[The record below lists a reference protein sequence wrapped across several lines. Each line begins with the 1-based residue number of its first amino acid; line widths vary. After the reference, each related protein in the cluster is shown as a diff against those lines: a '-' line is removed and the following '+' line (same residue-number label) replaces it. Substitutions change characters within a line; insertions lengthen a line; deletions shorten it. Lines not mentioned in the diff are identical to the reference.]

1 MPRVRL
7 RVTGIVQG
15 VGFRPFV
22 YKLARHM
29 GLTGFVQND
38 PGGVAIEVQGRKI
51 YVREF
56 VRRLRSSP
64 PPLARIDSIDQVE
77 IALVAEAGFS
87 IVESGAAESKSA
99 LLSPDIAVCSDCLR
113 EMADP
118 LDRRHLYPF
127 INCTNC
133 GPRFTIIED
142 VPYDR
147 ERTTMRVFAMCSDCA
162 AEYKNPLDRR
172 FHAEPIACPACGP
185 QLRLLNPDGTE
196 VPGDPIAGTRKA
208 IADGKIV
215 AIKGIGG
222 YHLACDA
229 KNSEAVKRLRERKHR
244 EQKALAVMV
253 GSAELAKR
261 LCLIQPRE
269 HLLLESPA
277 CPIVL
282 ADNRYVMA
290 KRLAAELER
299 ASGRPRQL
307 GPPLVSE
314 EVAPSNPLLGVML
327 PYAPHHHLL
336 LDDADAWVM
345 TSGNQTDEPIAF
357 DDTAALGQLGEI
369 ADLFLV
375 HNRRI
380 ETRCD
385 DSVARVIDG
394 EPQILRRSRGYVP
407 DPVELPFEVP
417 PVLAVGAELK
427 NTFALSKGR
436 LAFLSHHIGDLKNVE
451 EYNAFKVGIEHF
463 ERMFDIEPKA
473 IAADMHP
480 EYLSTKYAKERGL
493 PIITVQHHHAHVA
506 KCIAEHKIPGKV
518 IGVAFDGAG
527 YGDDGAIW
535 GGEFLVCDLR
545 SYTRVAH
552 LKYVPLPGGDAA
564 AEQPWRMAVSH
575 MIAAF
580 GDDAERVMP
589 RILSEIDP
597 KTLGNVVKM
606 AKSGFNSPPTSSM
619 GRLFDA
625 VSSLTGTCHHN
636 SYEGQAAIEL
646 EGLSSQSPQRSGA
659 SRRSR
664 NLCRF
669 EIIEG
674 DVFEIDPAP
683 VIRAVVEGID
693 AGEDVARVSAR
704 FHAAVAEM
712 VVEVCRRIA
721 QKFCIRTVCLTGG
734 VYQNRILTLSSL
746 EGLRGSGFEVLI
758 NRKVPPNDGGI
769 SYGQLAVAGARM
781 RISL

>member
-7 RVTGIVQG
+7 RVTGVVQG
-15 VGFRPFV
+15 VGFRPHVFR
-22 YKLARHM
+22 LANDM

-38 PGGVAIEVQGRKI
+38 PGGVTIEIEGNDELI
-51 YVREF
+51 DAF
-56 VRRLRSSP
+56 TNRLTSAAP
-64 PPLARIDSIDQVE
+64 ALARIDTIDSLHIEPLQDKR
-77 IALVAEAGFS
+77 FS
-87 IVESGAAESKSA
+87 IIESGVAESKSA
-99 LLSPDIAVCSDCLR
+99 LLSPDIAVCPDCLR

-118 LDRRHLYPF
+118 GDRRHLYPF

-162 AEYKNPLDRR
+162 AEYKDPLDRR

-185 QLRLLNPDGTE
+185 ELKLLNPDGTE
-196 VPGDPIAGTRKA
+196 APGDPIAGTRQA
-208 IADGKIV
+208 ITDGKIV

-244 EQKALAVMV
+244 EQKALAMMV
-253 GSAELAKR
+253 GSTVLARRLYWLGADEKR
-261 LCLIQPRE
+261 
-269 HLLLESPA
+269 LLESPA
-277 CPIVL
+277 RPIVL
-282 ADNRYVMA
+282 VRKGLDPRIV
-290 KRLAAELER
+290 AED
-299 ASGRPRQL
+299 
-307 GPPLVSE
+307 
-314 EVAPSNPLLGVML
+314 VAPSNPMWGIML
-327 PYAPHHHLL
+327 PYAPHHHMLL
-336 LDDADAWVM
+336 RDEDAWVM

-357 DDTAALGQLGEI
+357 DDKAALGQLGET

-407 DPVELPFEVP
+407 DPVQLPFEVP
-417 PVLAVGAELK
+417 PILAVGAELK
-427 NTFALSKGR
+427 NTFALSKRR
-436 LAFLSHHIGDLKNVE
+436 LAFLSHHIGDLKNIE
-451 EYNAFKVGIEHF
+451 EYNAFKLGIEHF
-463 ERMFDIEPKA
+463 ERMFDIQPEA
-473 IAADMHP
+473 IAGDMHP
-480 EYLSTKYAKERGL
+480 EYLSTKYANGRGL
-493 PIITVQHHHAHVA
+493 PIISIQHHHAHVA
-506 KCIAEHKIPGKV
+506 KCIAEHKISGKV

-545 SYTRVAH
+545 SYRRVAH

-564 AEQPWRMAVSH
+564 AEHPWRMAVSH
-575 MIAAF
+575 LIAAL
-580 GDDAERVMP
+580 GDDAKDA
-589 RILSEIDP
+589 ISGLLGEIDSR
-597 KTLGNVVKM
+597 TLANVVKM
-606 AKSGFNSPPTSSM
+606 TESGFNSPPTSSM

-625 VSSLTGTCHHN
+625 VSSLTGTCHHS

-646 EGLSSQSPQRSGA
+646 EGLSSHGRHWTCG
-659 SRRSR
+659 SRHPY
-664 NLCRF
+664 RF
-669 EIIEG
+669 RITDG
-674 DVFEIDPAP
+674 DPVEIDPAP
-683 VIRAVVEGID
+683 VVRAVVEDID
-693 AGEDVARVSAR
+693 GGEHPGVISGR

-734 VYQNRILTLSSL
+734 VYQNRMLTLGSL
-746 EGLRGSGFEVLI
+746 KRLRGSGFEVFV

-781 RISL
+781 RMSRKKG